1 MLDVLG
7 PIVQAPNLSPIGID
21 WWIVL
26 GGWVPGFLGLALA
39 FLIWAKSR
47 GDGDE

>member
-1 MLDVLG
+1 MLEILG
-7 PIVQAPNLSPIGID
+7 SIAQTSNLSPIGID
-21 WWIVL
+21 WWIIL

-39 FLIWAKSR
+39 FVIWARSR